1 MSNPWVD
8 SLIRVGTRLVSAL
21 KAGPPKNVFN
31 PEYLTGNN
39 FLKRFNEVKRAEGFG
54 AAYNKTRMES
64 TLRKGSFV
72 GKDYNGNMYYEDKNA
87 PYGRTRWVEYPTP
100 KGIWA
105 IEQNYDA
112 SMVRNLWPTR
122 SCLKAQLARAWHET
136 ERVSCAARPHA
147 GEPGVARLAALH
159 ARQAGQRAGALA
171 LPAPQLWCRASAR
184 TVRPS
189 PTRHPRP
196 IVGPETRR
204 CSSPPPPLSPQA
216 AEHEKPFKMAL
227 PINQSMQRPEFGRE
241 SEFHQP
247 PGTMAARI
255 VRGKV
260 GPKYESWSG
269 SVQTTNPALR
279 NCECQTPPRGSS
291 LPPLPPK
298 PLSPKPP
305 PLWPRARARA
315 RSGCWRSRA
324 GHLLP
329 QGAASWRGRIVPGVH
344 GAPHYAP
351 ITTTSLFG
359 KLCPALTP
367 RAQPRPSRR
376 LRQRENASHPVER
389 PASV

>member
-1 MSNPWVD
+1 MANPWVD

-112 SMVRNLWPTR
+112 SMVRNKWPTR
-122 SCLKAQLARAWHET
+122 RCLKAQLARAWHET
-136 ERVSCAARPHA
+136 ERVSCAAQPHA

-159 ARQAGQRAGALA
+159 ARQAGQRAGARA
-171 LPAPQLWCRASAR
+171 LPPPLWCRASAR

-204 CSSPPPPLSPQA
+204 CSSSLR
-216 AEHEKPFKMAL
+216 PFSAGGRAREAL
-227 PINQSMQRPEFGRE
+227 QDGLA
-241 SEFHQP
+241 HQP
-247 PGTMAARI
+247 EHAAARI
-255 VRGKV
+255 RPRVRI
-260 GPKYESWSG
+260 PS
-269 SVQTTNPALR
+269 A
-279 NCECQTPPRGSS
+279 
-291 LPPLPPK
+291 
-298 PLSPKPP
+298 
-305 PLWPRARARA
+305 
-315 RSGCWRSRA
+315 A
-324 GHLLP
+324 GHDGRADRAW
-329 QGAASWRGRIVPGVH
+329 QG
-344 GAPHYAP
+344 
-351 ITTTSLFG
+351 
-359 KLCPALTP
+359 
-367 RAQPRPSRR
+367 RAQVRVVER
-376 LRQRENASHPVER
+376 LRPDH
-389 PASV
+389 

>member
-112 SMVRNLWPTR
+112 SMVRNQWPTR

-136 ERVSCAARPHA
+136 ERVSCAARSHA

-171 LPAPQLWCRASAR
+171 LPAPPLWCRASAR
-184 TVRPS
+184 TFRPS

-204 CSSPPPPLSPQA
+204 CSSPLRPSLRRRPSTRSPSRWPCPSTRA
-216 AEHEKPFKMAL
+216 CSGPNLVASPNS
-227 PINQSMQRPEFGRE
+227 ISRR
-241 SEFHQP
+241 
-247 PGTMAARI
+247 AR
-255 VRGKV
+255 
-260 GPKYESWSG
+260 W
-269 SVQTTNPALR
+269 
-279 NCECQTPPRGSS
+279 PRGSCVARLGPSTS
-291 LPPLPPK
+291 L
-298 PLSPKPP
+298 
-305 PLWPRARARA
+305 
-315 RSGCWRSRA
+315 
-324 GHLLP
+324 
-329 QGAASWRGRIVPGVH
+329 GAAPSRP
-344 GAPHYAP
+344 
-351 ITTTSLFG
+351 
-359 KLCPALTP
+359 LTP
-367 RAQPRPSRR
+367 RCATVSVRHRREAAAFPPFPPTPFPPNPLLFGPAPAPAPAPAAGAPAPATYCRKVLPPGAGGLYPAFMAHRTMHPSRQPRCLESCA
-376 LRQRENASHPVER
+376 LR
-389 PASV
+389 

>member
-1 MSNPWVD
+1 
-8 SLIRVGTRLVSAL
+8 
-21 KAGPPKNVFN
+21 
-31 PEYLTGNN
+31 
-39 FLKRFNEVKRAEGFG
+39 
-54 AAYNKTRMES
+54 MES

-112 SMVRNLWPTR
+112 SMVRNQLPTR

-171 LPAPQLWCRASAR
+171 LPAPPLWCRASAR
-184 TVRPS
+184 TFRPS

-204 CSSPPPPLSPQA
+204 CSSPLRPSLRRRPSTRSPSRWPCPSTRA
-216 AEHEKPFKMAL
+216 CSGPNLVASPNS
-227 PINQSMQRPEFGRE
+227 ISRR
-241 SEFHQP
+241 
-247 PGTMAARI
+247 AR
-255 VRGKV
+255 
-260 GPKYESWSG
+260 W
-269 SVQTTNPALR
+269 
-279 NCECQTPPRGSS
+279 PRGSCVARLGPSTS
-291 LPPLPPK
+291 LGAAPSRPLTPRCATVSVRHRREAAAFPPLPPN

-344 GAPHYAP
+344 GAPYYAP

>member
-1 MSNPWVD
+1 M
-8 SLIRVGTRLVSAL
+8 VSCFSAHR
-21 KAGPPKNVFN
+21 APVADPPS
-31 PEYLTGNN
+31 PPD
-39 FLKRFNEVKRAEGFG
+39 RRS
-54 AAYNKTRMES
+54 R
-64 TLRKGSFV
+64 
-72 GKDYNGNMYYEDKNA
+72 NA
-87 PYGRTRWVEYPTP
+87 PV
-100 KGIWA
+100 
-105 IEQNYDA
+105 
-112 SMVRNLWPTR
+112 L
-122 SCLKAQLARAWHET
+122 L
-136 ERVSCAARPHA
+136 
-147 GEPGVARLAALH
+147 
-159 ARQAGQRAGALA
+159 
-171 LPAPQLWCRASAR
+171 
-184 TVRPS
+184 
-189 PTRHPRP
+189 
-196 IVGPETRR
+196 
-204 CSSPPPPLSPQA
+204 PPPPLSPQA

-344 GAPHYAP
+344 GAPYYAP